1 MIKPAWDT
9 FTSSISG
16 IWKGV
21 GAVFSPFTAEMEPI
35 SVNNKRENL
44 YDCYTLSRIEKAS
57 PNEVRRTVNWVTL
70 NPFGEGS
77 GADKG
82 APDVGGSGLPAYESF
97 DLNKSELLEEDGMIM
112 EPGLVFFEVFSC
124 HIFFKQLHYQMSSIK
139 EIRSGSGQLKS

>member
-1 MIKPAWDT
+1 VIKPAWDT

-57 PNEVRRTVNWVTL
+57 ENEVKRTINWVTL

-77 GADKG
+77 GAHNG
-82 APDVGGSGLPAYESF
+82 VPDVVGSPLPSYESF
-97 DLNKSELLEEDGMIM
+97 DLKKSELLEEDAMFM
-112 EPGLVFFEVFSC
+112 EPGLVFFEVF
-124 HIFFKQLHYQMSSIK
+124 FMP
-139 EIRSGSGQLKS
+139 